1 MYLISDLDNSSW
13 VSLHEYK
20 KSKQQIDSTLLLNEM
35 EKENE
40 TISQNIGGNINLMEN
55 DVTNNQKELK
65 EDNKKEVKK
74 NIGKNWKDE
83 EEEEEEPEPKVVEP
97 AQKKE
102 IDIQVLTTPDDDY
115 IKKVNENSLVPGVH
129 LSLGNFQKAINLL
142 KSQIKLASIDQLK
155 PLMKHVYLSNQAQ
168 FKFIPCLQ
176 NNSSFIRDSKSGKM
190 LPSSC
195 ITIPCIQTKLNVKLL
210 IIIESF

>member
-1 MYLISDLDNSSW
+1 MNNLDNSSW

-20 KSKQQIDSTLLLNEM
+20 KSKQQIDSNLLLNEM
-35 EKENE
+35 EKDNE
-40 TISQNIGGNINLMEN
+40 TISQNIGGNINLMEG
-55 DVTNNQKELK
+55 DTSNNKKESK

-83 EEEEEEPEPKVVEP
+83 EDEEEEDNETRAVVEP
-97 AQKKE
+97 SQKKE
-102 IDIQVLTTPDDDY
+102 IDIQVLTTYDDDY
-115 IKKVNENSLVPGVH
+115 LKKLNENSLIPGVH

-142 KSQIKLASIDQLK
+142 KSQIKLASVESLK
-155 PLMKHVYLSNQAQ
+155 SLMKHIYLANQAQ

-176 NNSSFIRDSKSGKM
+176 NNSSFIRDSRSGKM

-195 ITIPCIQTKLNVKLL
+195 ITVATINTKLNV
-210 IIIESF
+210 